1 MTRFIK
7 RTLIKFFTGT
17 YPKIFFAFITFPNI
31 IAHSGFLAVGL
42 AAGVPHS
49 AASIL
54 TYLVA
59 YCLAGLGVF
68 ILITYLSPK
77 GQDDIYLDEMHEL
90 WKRAPLTSLAMTI
103 LLLSMGGLPLTAGFI
118 GKLLVFTDA
127 WQAGLHG
134 LVVFAVLNSVVSF
147 YYYLRF
153 VLAMYMQEKA
163 KGSPEFVLAPMP
175 LTYALAGIITV
186 GFTLLL
192 GVMPGVFL
200 ELVGRCKLGG

>member
-1 MTRFIK
+1 MVVGNLLALHQMSAK
-7 RTLIKFFTGT
+7 RLLA
-17 YPKIFFAFITFPNI
+17 YSA
-31 IAHSGFLAVGL
+31 IAHSGYLAVGL
-42 AAGVPHS
+42 AAGIPHS

-54 TYLVA
+54 TYMVA
-59 YCLAGLGVF
+59 YSLAGLGVF
-68 ILITYLSPK
+68 ALITYLSPN

-90 WKRAPLTSLAMTI
+90 WKRAPVSSMAMTI

-134 LVVFAVLNSVVSF
+134 LVIFAVLNSVVSF

-163 KGSPEFVLAPMP
+163 EGSPKFVLPPMP
-175 LTYALAGIITV
+175 VPYVVAGIVTV
-186 GFTLLL
+186 VFTILI
-192 GVMPGVFL
+192 GVMPRVLL
-200 ELVGRCKLGG
+200 EWVGLCSLGA